1 MKDQLHVAQQ
11 EARESSARLTEVTNK
26 LVAARREVTSHSASL
41 GRKRM
46 ELLNL
51 EASSIKI
58 RQDMRVMEID
68 QLKWESVLNDTQTEQ
83 IALEVAHMTK
93 RSISMD
99 IMGRLACHLSED
111 TAYPCRDIRQTVELH
126 AEAELAMSQ
135 ARLAIQE
142 TATGESLE
150 EARLNAVREELKAE
164 EVVLAKQAADKK
176 AAKAAEIAAKA
187 AETARV
193 KAAKAAENAAKAAEI
208 ARAKMA
214 NEAKARQN
222 RLALDRRHQAEDAR
236 KAEADAKAARARDDW
251 EVVPRPKK
259 KVLEATTWAEAV
271 DRQMIQ
277 KDNVPSRSGD
287 YK

>member
-1 MKDQLHVAQQ
+1 MKDQLQVAQQ
-11 EARESSARLTEVTNK
+11 EARESSARLTEVMNK
-26 LVAARREVTSHSASL
+26 LVAAQREVTSHSASL
-41 GRKRM
+41 GRKKM
-46 ELLNL
+46 EILNL
-51 EASSIKI
+51 EATSLKL

-68 QLKWESVLNDTQTEQ
+68 QLRWESVQHDTQTEQ
-83 IALEVAHMTK
+83 IALEVAHMSK

-111 TAYPCRDIRQTVELH
+111 TAYSCRDIRQKVELH

-135 ARLAIQE
+135 ARVAVQE

-150 EARLNAVREELKAE
+150 EARLNAVREVLKAE

-176 AAKAAEIAAKA
+176 AAKAAEVAAKT
-187 AETARV
+187 AETARI
-193 KAAKAAENAAKAAEI
+193 KAAKAAENAAKAAET

-236 KAEADAKAARARDDW
+236 KAEAEARATRARDEW
-251 EVVPRPKK
+251 EMVPKPKK
-259 KVLEATTWAEAV
+259 KVAEANTWAEAV
-271 DRQMIQ
+271 DRQMVREDI
-277 KDNVPSRSGD
+277 VPSKSED